1 MNQSS
6 QFKFEKYIEHNHQEL
21 EITSESENI
30 KKIFCSYLFPL
41 SSGKEHEILP
51 VEQKINI
58 LPVENFNDNFLNDF
72 SKISKTNNNEL
83 NYFVLNSEDHLIIIN
98 NFYSLMKDLKRIENI
113 EVIESE
119 KLKKNFKPFKSK
131 SKNIIQKLNFIV
143 NEINKND
150 FDKII
155 EFIISFIINDNDIY
169 HFVYYNKKDPDK
181 SFNIIKYFYKKNNFS
196 TNYKNSLR
204 CNVHLFRRYKN
215 FNFNY
220 IEIKNILIKS
230 NVNDSVVKMSNT
242 EKITLRL
249 YNLNIPINLN
259 YFKSIEL
266 FEEKKGY
273 TMKFSDLNE
282 FNIGGKHIY
291 MLEMKFNNN
300 TNNNIDFLKFITKK
314 DQDYSMISMYKK
326 NNGNYDFDINS
337 GYFEKNCTLNEI
349 NDGFIIKN
357 KILGPSKINGVCKS
371 NGEIDYNSKVYYYF
385 FLDNKQYNVTEYCKI
400 MEKILDEK
408 EYLKFILRYM

>member
-1 MNQSS
+1 MNQYKS
-6 QFKFEKYIEHNHQEL
+6 QFKFEKYIEHNYQEL
-21 EITSESENI
+21 KIISESENI
-30 KKIFCSYLFPL
+30 KKFFCSSIFPPF
-41 SSGKEHEILP
+41 SGEKHEILP
-51 VEQKINI
+51 VVQKNLNI

-83 NYFVLNSEDHLIIIN
+83 NYFVLNSEDHLIIVN
-98 NFYSLMKDLKRIENI
+98 NFYSLIKDLKRIENT

-131 SKNIIQKLNFIV
+131 NKNIIQKLNFIV
-143 NEINKND
+143 NEINKNN

-155 EFIISFIINDNDIY
+155 EFIINDNNIY
-169 HFVYYNKKDPDK
+169 HFVYYNKKDPDAN
-181 SFNIIKYFYKKNNFS
+181 FNIIKYFYIKNNFF

-230 NVNDSVVKMSNT
+230 NVNDSIKKVSNA
-242 EKITLRL
+242 EKITLRF
-249 YNLNIPINLN
+249 YNLNIPKFNLN

-273 TMKFSDLNE
+273 TMNFSNLNE
-282 FNIGGKHIY
+282 FNIGGNHIY
-291 MLEMKFNNN
+291 MFEMKFNN

-326 NNGNYDFDINS
+326 NNDKYDFEINS

-357 KILGPSKINGVCKS
+357 KILGPSKIIGVCKS

-385 FLDNKQYNVTEYCKI
+385 FLDNKQYDVTEYYKI
-400 MEKILDEK
+400 MEKISDEK
-408 EYLKFILRYM
+408 EYFKFILRYM